1 MKEMVTAPH
10 GHSVTKKISEPCKIT
25 RHKHRCS
32 IYNRPQTKVYRKVYD
47 KRVLLDNYDTVP
59 YGY

>member
-1 MKEMVTAPH
+1 MVTAPC
-10 GHSVTKKISEPCKIT
+10 GSSITRQVQEPRKIT
-25 RHKHRCS
+25 RNKNQCL
-32 IYNRPQTKVYRKVYD
+32 IYNRSQTKMYRKVYD